1 MVVGMRRA
9 GKKSII
15 GGLLALSMV
24 LAGTGYAYW
33 TDTLNVTTKAT
44 TGDFGMTFADLGL
57 YAQYGNEMTPN
68 GWSIVDGIGDKAYV
82 NDTFFTRATADYNK
96 IARDY
101 SIDAYKERQKGYN
114 SVEFSAEFEKPE
126 AIAKNVG
133 PYNTINTKGS
143 HQINI
148 TINQMYPG
156 YAQAFRTDVLNVGS
170 IATKLSSLKFN
181 VKGLEDSGKAA
192 DMLGIALYM
201 DGEQYHPTID
211 EGKPVFKLVNS
222 LAGEGDYF
230 TVGGVD
236 FIRLFALKKL
246 SDEEIRKV
254 ITNATILCSPATD
267 NRMDLFL
274 AVAMDPDAEGVYT
287 TGSTTVLAKNDDKA
301 SQKKAVEVSIDFL
314 WDQFNVGKDAGNP
327 NYLVKQNKSEKR

>member
-1 MVVGMRRA
+1 
-9 GKKSII
+9 
-15 GGLLALSMV
+15 
-24 LAGTGYAYW
+24 
-33 TDTLNVTTKAT
+33 
-44 TGDFGMTFADLGL
+44 
-57 YAQYGNEMTPN
+57 
-68 GWSIVDGIGDKAYV
+68 
-82 NDTFFTRATADYNK
+82 
-96 IARDY
+96 
-101 SIDAYKERQKGYN
+101 
-114 SVEFSAEFEKPE
+114 
-126 AIAKNVG
+126 
-133 PYNTINTKGS
+133 
-143 HQINI
+143 
-148 TINQMYPG
+148 MYPG

-236 FIRLFALKKL
+236 FIRLSALKKL